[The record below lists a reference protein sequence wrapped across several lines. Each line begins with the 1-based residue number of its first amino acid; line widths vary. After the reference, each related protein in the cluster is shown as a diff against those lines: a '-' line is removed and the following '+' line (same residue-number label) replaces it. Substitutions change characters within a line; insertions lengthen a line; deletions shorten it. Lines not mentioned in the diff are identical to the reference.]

1 MSDSELK
8 NDSTLLNVYM
18 GGCNE
23 WQVNDDQSFSAKYE
37 TESYTKALTIFHD
50 WYAEGLINNDF
61 PINDDELSNFVSGR
75 AGMMFLGNLEDAST
89 RLSN

>member
-8 NDSTLLNVYM
+8 RLYTPKVYM

-75 AGMMFLGNLEDAST
+75 ARYDVPW
-89 RLSN
+89 